1 MSTWGD
7 GVARSWTAIYT
18 RGLPPEAAE
27 RRLEEIRSDLFEH
40 ASFAGVTT
48 AQQVHVLG
56 RVLWG
61 IPADLS
67 WRRAARASRERRL
80 ATGEAMTLRKSA
92 TIAFVIYALF
102 NLWTGVGIIG
112 GGYFPWGLP
121 LLIAAG
127 VIGFAVRQRDD
138 APRRSTIML
147 VVACAVPAATLYWMA
162 PIFVPVWLLLSWLA
176 IASEPGRRQP
186 VPAAT

>member
-1 MSTWGD
+1 
-7 GVARSWTAIYT
+7 
-18 RGLPPEAAE
+18 
-27 RRLEEIRSDLFEH
+27 
-40 ASFAGVTT
+40 
-48 AQQVHVLG
+48 
-56 RVLWG
+56 
-61 IPADLS
+61 
-67 WRRAARASRERRL
+67 
-80 ATGEAMTLRKSA
+80 MTLRKSA

-102 NLWTGVGIIG
+102 NLWAGVGIIG
-112 GGYFPWGLP
+112 GATSLGPAP
-121 LLIAAG
+121 ADRCR

>member
-1 MSTWGD
+1 
-7 GVARSWTAIYT
+7 
-18 RGLPPEAAE
+18 
-27 RRLEEIRSDLFEH
+27 
-40 ASFAGVTT
+40 
-48 AQQVHVLG
+48 
-56 RVLWG
+56 
-61 IPADLS
+61 
-67 WRRAARASRERRL
+67 
-80 ATGEAMTLRKSA
+80 MTLRKSA

-162 PIFVPVWLLLSWLA
+162 PIFVLVWVLLSWLA

>member
-18 RGLPPEAAE
+18 RGLPAELAE
-27 RRLEEIRSDLFEH
+27 RRREEIGSDLFEH
-40 ASFAGVTT
+40 ASFAGVTP

-80 ATGEAMTLRKSA
+80 ATGGTMTLQKSMSISA
-92 TIAFVIYALF
+92 TAVTAIYLWFALGFAFGGYWGSLLTLAGAILI
-102 NLWTGVGIIG
+102 GVGLRVRDEHPRPSTVLFIVG
-112 GGYFPWGLP
+112 S
-121 LLIAAG
+121 LLG
-127 VIGFAVRQRDD
+127 VASAF
-138 APRRSTIML
+138 
-147 VVACAVPAATLYWMA
+147 WMA
-162 PIFVPVWLLLSWLA
+162 VLLVPLWLGFSALA
-176 IASEPGRRQP
+176 IASEPGRRTP
-186 VPAAT
+186 APAAT